1 MNDEKDVVQ
10 EEQQSTGLM
19 AEEAQNIE
27 SEEKNAEEEGISH
40 IQNEETGAEEELGEG
55 EIYERPDWFPEKF
68 WDEKESLNVFTALD
82 SMVNCEL

>member
-27 SEEKNAEEEGISH
+27 SEDNNAQEEGISH
-40 IQNEETGAEEELGEG
+40 IKNEET
-55 EIYERPDWFPEKF
+55 
-68 WDEKESLNVFTALD
+68 
-82 SMVNCEL
+82 